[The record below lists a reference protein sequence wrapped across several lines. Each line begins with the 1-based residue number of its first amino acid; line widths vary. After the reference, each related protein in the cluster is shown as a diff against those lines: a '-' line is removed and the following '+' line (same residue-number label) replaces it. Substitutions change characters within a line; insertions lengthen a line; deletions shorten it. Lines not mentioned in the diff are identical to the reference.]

1 MRVNRDSGKNKI
13 LGCHSNAKYSSVCFQ
28 LGLMAFGWL
37 RFVCKHR
44 HGQKHKIGEKRIV
57 VPLGVSGLSLPLS
70 PCSCRISTRLVILC
84 HVLSC
89 RRDDPMGASDPFILF
104 SPSPCRPFSTSLS
117 SFFFYP
123 FASCHV
129 LSWSVILECRFHG
142 RHRPFS
148 TCLSL
153 FSSYPIA
160 SSHILSRSVVSKV
173 VPWALP
179 TFLYFYQPCL
189 CRIQSRLL
197 MFCHVRSFRGV
208 VPIFATDLFFL
219 FSSRSCLILSHLVVF
234 FHVLCPPTFSAAD
247 SLFFL

>member
-1 MRVNRDSGKNKI
+1 MSFPWA
-13 LGCHSNAKYSSVCFQ
+13 SP
-28 LGLMAFGWL
+28 AFL
-37 RFVCKHR
+37 FRSLLV
-44 HGQKHKIGEKRIV
+44 
-57 VPLGVSGLSLPLS
+57 LLVSQ
-70 PCSCRISTRLVILC
+70 
-84 HVLSC
+84 HVLSYFVMYC
-89 RRDDPMGASDPFILF
+89 HVGETIPWVLPTPLYF
-104 SPSPCRPFSTSLS
+104 SLLLLVDLSLLRCPL
-117 SFFFYP
+117 FFFYP

-160 SSHILSRSVVSKV
+160 SSHILSRSVVLKV

-189 CRIQSRLL
+189 SRIQSRLF
-197 MFCHVRSFRGV
+197 MFCHVRSFRSV

-234 FHVLCPPTFSAAD
+234 LHVLCPPTFSAAD